1 MALVTYCKTAFTAMN
16 KVWLLLVLA
25 ITPLVQAAEDVAID
39 QIAAVVNDDSV
50 LMSEAQQRMNARQ
63 LSLRQAVDE
72 LVLERLQLQQAK
84 DKGIP
89 EGDPQ
94 TVITALRTQMLKN
107 SVKVSD
113 QEVAELIASQSD
125 TVTKGESYHLQHIL
139 LATPAGVS
147 ADQANQTRE
156 RAEQVRHRLLA
167 GEDFAQL
174 AKTTSDSHAAKQGG
188 DLGWQAAA
196 NLPASFIRALA
207 LLKTGDIS
215 EVIRDDSGFH
225 LLKLLERE
233 GGKRKMAENIRTRH
247 ILVSTTTRD
256 ETVAKQ
262 KIDDLYQQAMQ
273 GASFAQ
279 LAKAHSDDPGSAA
292 KGGDLGWVTPGKT
305 VPEFEQVM
313 AQTPPN
319 TLSQPFKTSFGWHIL
334 QVLARQPVDQTVD
347 SLRDK
352 AGDFLAERKAEEQ
365 YQAWLQGLRS
375 KAFIEYRIPSDNN
388 LQLH

>member
-94 TVITALRTQMLKN
+94 TVITALRAQMLKN

-139 LATPAGVS
+139 LATPVGVS
-147 ADQANQTRE
+147 ADQTNQTRE

-313 AQTPPN
+313 VQTPPN

-352 AGDFLAERKAEEQ
+352 ASDFLAERKAEEQ

>member
-1 MALVTYCKTAFTAMN
+1 MALVTCYKTAFTVMN
-16 KVWLLLVLA
+16 KAWLLLVLA
-25 ITPLVQAAEDVAID
+25 FIPLVLVAEEFAID

-50 LMSEAQQRMNARQ
+50 LMSEAQQRMATQQ

-72 LVLERLQLQQAK
+72 LVLERLQLQQATSM
-84 DKGIP
+84 GIP
-89 EGDPQ
+89 EAEPQ
-94 TVITALRTQMLKN
+94 TMIAALRAQMLKN
-107 SVKVSD
+107 TVNVSE

-125 TVTKGESYHLQHIL
+125 TVTQGERYHLQHIL
-139 LATPAGVS
+139 LATSASIS
-147 ADQANQTRE
+147 ADQAKQIHD
-156 RAEQVRHRLLA
+156 RAEQLRRRLLA
-167 GEDFAQL
+167 GEDFTQL

-188 DLGWQAAA
+188 DLGWQAAT
-196 NLPASFIRALA
+196 NLPASFIRVLA

-225 LLKLLERE
+225 ILKLLERE
-233 GGKRKMAENIRTRH
+233 GGKRKMTENTRTRH
-247 ILVSTTTRD
+247 ILISTATRD
-256 ETVAKQ
+256 DAQAKQ

-273 GASFAQ
+273 GTSFAQ
-279 LAKAHSDDPGSAA
+279 LAKTHSDDPGSAA
-292 KGGDLGWVTPGKT
+292 KGGDLGWVPPGKT

-313 AQTPPN
+313 LQTPLN

-352 AGDFLAERKAEEQ
+352 AGDFLAERKAQEQ